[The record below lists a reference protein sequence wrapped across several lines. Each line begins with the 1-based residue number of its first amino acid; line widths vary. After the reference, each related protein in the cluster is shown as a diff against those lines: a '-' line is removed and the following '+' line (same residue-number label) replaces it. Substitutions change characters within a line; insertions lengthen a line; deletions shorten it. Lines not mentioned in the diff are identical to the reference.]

1 MSRNKSLSPQFS
13 TRRTARRSPL
23 FGILLLACLG
33 MAVAGS
39 GTGFL
44 FWGASAEGPA
54 PQNNKGELG
63 ANALK
68 QIETL
73 AAMKSSFSP
82 AQKKIDSQ
90 LIFAT
95 KQETGEMAALGLDSL
110 QVDVK
115 RNADGKVLVDI
126 TANVTET
133 LITLLRAHGGNIVAA
148 FPNYRSVRAEIAL
161 SELESIAAF
170 EGVTF

>member
-1 MSRNKSLSPQFS
+1 
-13 TRRTARRSPL
+13 
-23 FGILLLACLG
+23 
-33 MAVAGS
+33 V
-39 GTGFL
+39 
-44 FWGASAEGPA
+44 
-54 PQNNKGELG
+54 
-63 ANALK
+63 K

-115 RNADGKVLVDI
+115 RNDAGKVLVDI

-133 LITLLRAHGGNIVAA
+133 LLSLVKAHGGNIVSAV
-148 FPNYRSVRAEIAL
+148 PNYRSVRAEIAL
-161 SELESIAAF
+161 SQLESIAALRVLRSYSRHRRRPPPGAGHF
-170 EGVTF
+170 QFRCGDTLGDGTVG

>member
-1 MSRNKSLSPQFS
+1 
-13 TRRTARRSPL
+13 
-23 FGILLLACLG
+23 
-33 MAVAGS
+33 V
-39 GTGFL
+39 
-44 FWGASAEGPA
+44 
-54 PQNNKGELG
+54 
-63 ANALK
+63 K

-115 RNADGKVLVDI
+115 RNDAGKVVVDI
-126 TANVTET
+126 TANVTES
-133 LITLLRAHGGNIVAA
+133 LLSLVKAHGGNIVSAV
-148 FPNYRSVRAEIAL
+148 PNYRSIRAEIAL
-161 SELESIAAF
+161 SQLESIAGF
-170 EGVTF
+170 EGVTFIRPAQEAATAQEPVISSSDVGTRLGDGTVRLKRI

>member
-44 FWGASAEGPA
+44 YCGASAEGPA
-54 PQNNKGELG
+54 PQNNKGELS

-95 KQETGEMAALGLDSL
+95 KQETGEMAALGLGSL

-126 TANVTET
+126 TAKNGCLLLNIPQRPDGT
-133 LITLLRAHGGNIVAA
+133 LDEE
-148 FPNYRSVRAEIAL
+148 P
-161 SELESIAAF
+161 
-170 EGVTF
+170 